1 MSISTNMV
9 MPKIERDAV
18 AQNYARFVLSPL
30 ESGYG
35 ITLGNALRRVLLSSL
50 EGAAVSSVRISDV
63 SHEFSSIPGIKED
76 VTQVL
81 LQIKQ
86 MRLKMVSGE
95 SARMRLE
102 VSGEGTVTAADVV
115 PPPEVEIINPDLYLF
130 TVDDPKT
137 KLDIEFTVQKG
148 RGYSPSDERGRM
160 PIGELPVDAIFS
172 PVRRVNFD
180 VERARV
186 GQDTNYDR
194 LVLEVWTDGTIR
206 PEDALSQSARI
217 LIAHL
222 RDLAGVSEESL
233 TIGTSEAVAPKISSE
248 VLETPIEQLDLSVRV
263 FNSLKRTGITTV
275 GEVLELLNK
284 GEDAVLSIRNF
295 GEKSLDELREK
306 LREKGFLRGPETD
319 AVEPTTNTNDTE

>member
-1 MSISTNMV
+1 VSISTNMV

-50 EGAAVSSVRISDV
+50 EGATVTSVRVSDV

-81 LQIKQ
+81 LQVKQ
-86 MRLKMVSGE
+86 MRLRMVSGE
-95 SARMRLE
+95 TARMRLE

-115 PPPEVEIINPDLYLF
+115 PPPEVEIVNPDLYLF

-137 KLDIEFTVQKG
+137 KLDMEFTVQKG

-194 LVLEVWTDGTIR
+194 LVFEVWTDGTIR
-206 PEDALSQSARI
+206 PEEALSQSARI

-233 TIGTSEAVAPKISSE
+233 TIGTSETVAPKISSE

-306 LREKGFLRGPETD
+306 LREKGFLRGPESET
-319 AVEPTTNTNDTE
+319 AEVARETETE

>member
-9 MPKIERDAV
+9 MPKIERDSV

-50 EGAAVSSVRISDV
+50 EGATVTSVRISDV

-76 VTQVL
+76 VTQLL
-81 LQIKQ
+81 LQVKQ
-86 MRLKMVSGE
+86 MRLRMDSGE
-95 SARMRLE
+95 TARMRLE

-115 PPPEVEIINPDLYLF
+115 PPPEVEIVNPDLYLF

-137 KLDIEFTVQKG
+137 KLDMEFTVQKG

-194 LVLEVWTDGTIR
+194 LVFEVWTDGTIR
-206 PEDALSQSARI
+206 PEEALSQSARI

-306 LREKGFLRGPETD
+306 LREKGFLRGPESET
-319 AVEPTTNTNDTE
+319 AEVARETETE

>member
-50 EGAAVSSVRISDV
+50 EGASITSVRISDV

-76 VTQVL
+76 VTQLL
-81 LQIKQ
+81 LQVKQ
-86 MRLKMVSGE
+86 MRLQMTSGE
-95 SARMRLE
+95 TARMRLE

-115 PPPEVEIINPDLYLF
+115 PPPEVEIVNPDLYLF

-137 KLDIEFTVQKG
+137 KLDMEFTVQKG

-194 LVLEVWTDGTIR
+194 LVIEVWTDGSIR
-206 PEDALSQSARI
+206 PEEALNQSARI

-233 TIGTSEAVAPKISSE
+233 TIGTSETVVPKISSE

-306 LREKGFLRGPETD
+306 LREKGFLRGPESET
-319 AVEPTTNTNDTE
+319 AETTHETETE

>member
-1 MSISTNMV
+1 VIGLSNMV
-9 MPKIERDAV
+9 TPKIEREAE
-18 AQNYARFVLSPL
+18 ARNYGKFIISPL
-30 ESGYG
+30 ERGYG

-50 EGAAVSSVRISDV
+50 EGAAVTSIRIADV
-63 SHEFSSIPGIKED
+63 QHEFSDIPGVRED
-76 VTQVL
+76 VIRL
-81 LQIKQ
+81 MLQIKQ
-86 MRLKMVSGE
+86 LRMKLYDVDTARLH
-95 SARMRLE
+95 LE
-102 VSGEGTVTAADVV
+102 VRGSGVVTAGDIIT
-115 PPPEVEIINPDLYLF
+115 PPEVEIVNPDLYLF

-137 KLDIEFTVQKG
+137 KLDMEFTVQKG

-172 PVRRVNFD
+172 PVKRVNFD

-194 LVLEVWTDGTIR
+194 LVIEVWTDGTIR
-206 PEDALSQSARI
+206 PEEALSQSARI

-306 LREKGFLRGPETD
+306 LREKGFLRGPESET
-319 AVEPTTNTNDTE
+319 AETARETETE

>member
-1 MSISTNMV
+1 MV

-18 AQNYARFVLSPL
+18 AQNYGRFVLSPL

-50 EGAAVSSVRISDV
+50 EGAAVTSIRISDV
-63 SHEFSSIPGIKED
+63 AHEFSSIPGIKED

-81 LQIKQ
+81 LQVKQ
-86 MRLKMVSGE
+86 MRLRMDAGE
-95 SARMRLE
+95 TAVMRLE

-115 PPPEVEIINPDLYLF
+115 PPPEVEIVNPDLYLF

-137 KLDIEFTVQKG
+137 KLDIEFTVHIG
-148 RGYSPSDERGRM
+148 RGYSPSDERGRL

-180 VERARV
+180 VERSRV

-194 LVLEVWTDGTIR
+194 LIVEIWTDGTIR
-206 PEDALSQSARI
+206 PEQALSHSARI

-233 TIGTSEAVAPKISSE
+233 SLGTAEAAAPKISSE

-275 GEVLELLNK
+275 GEVLELLGK

-306 LREKGFLRGPETD
+306 LREKGFLRTPEIGAPED
-319 AVEPTTNTNDTE
+319 KQETE

>member
-1 MSISTNMV
+1 VSISTNIV

-18 AQNYARFVLSPL
+18 AQNYARFILSPL

-50 EGAAVSSVRISDV
+50 EGASVTSVRISDV
-63 SHEFSSIPGIKED
+63 SHDFSSIPGIKED
-76 VTQVL
+76 VTQLL

-86 MRLKMVSGE
+86 MRLKMSSGE
-95 SARMRLE
+95 TAQMRLE

-115 PPPEVEIINPDLYLF
+115 PPPEVEIVNPDLYLF

-160 PIGELPVDAIFS
+160 PIGDLPVDAIFS

-194 LVLEVWTDGTIR
+194 LVIEVWTDGTLR
-206 PEDALSQSARI
+206 PEEALSQSARI

-233 TIGTSEAVAPKISSE
+233 TVGTSEAAAPKISSE

-275 GEVLELLNK
+275 GEVLDLLNK

-306 LREKGFLRGPETD
+306 LREKGFVRGPETD
-319 AVEPTTNTNDTE
+319 TIESTNETE